1 MLTTL
6 GFVRNVGP
14 LSKVGI
20 FRIESVSRAAVLLSA
35 NAKFEIREDTSGNL
49 EEGGGARRKI
59 HTWLRYR
66 YVGVG
71 EVEGKLKI
79 VRPNFGNRQV
89 SVLSQAASL
98 GQTLS

>member
-1 MLTTL
+1 
-6 GFVRNVGP
+6 VRNVGP
-14 LSKVGI
+14 LSKAGI
-20 FRIESVSRAAVLLSA
+20 FRTKSVSRAAVLLCA
-35 NAKFEIREDTSGNL
+35 NAKFEFREDTSGNL
-49 EEGGGARRKI
+49 EEGGRRSEMEI

-71 EVEGKLKI
+71 KVEGKLKI

-98 GQTLS
+98 G

>member
-1 MLTTL
+1 MET
-6 GFVRNVGP
+6 
-14 LSKVGI
+14 
-20 FRIESVSRAAVLLSA
+20 
-35 NAKFEIREDTSGNL
+35 
-49 EEGGGARRKI
+49 

-71 EVEGKLKI
+71 KVEGKLKI

-98 GQTLS
+98 G